1 MNLEEIKTAVRAG
14 KTIHVGNTAYCV
26 NLHTFPNGEE
36 QWLIR
41 CVQNDYCIGLTW
53 ADGVT
58 MNGKPEDF
66 FVCEPAPVSAPSVAA
81 PKKPQ
86 PQGKPDPRP
95 VASMTNKAV
104 LGGAVHPLEKVWKDA
119 KGVSAPA
126 LVLVLRG
133 EELVNVEFGQDAA
146 AVARLAGR
154 LEAGSSLRTVVVP
167 LGLALRAGEMQSL
180 VKRLYAKMEVRDDTC
195 NLLREAAMLLRDLD
209 GKNHPHPSAP

>member
-1 MNLEEIKTAVRAG
+1 MNLEQIKTAVRSG
-14 KTIHVGNTAYCV
+14 QTVHVGNTAYCV

-66 FVCEPAPVSAPSVAA
+66 FVCEPAPVSVS
-81 PKKPQ
+81 
-86 PQGKPDPRP
+86 
-95 VASMTNKAV
+95 
-104 LGGAVHPLEKVWKDA
+104 
-119 KGVSAPA
+119 SAPA

-133 EELVNVEFGQDAA
+133 DELVNVEYGQDEA

-167 LGLALRAGEMQSL
+167 LGLVLRAEGMEKALNACLQSPHEGGNPF
-180 VKRLYAKMEVRDDTC
+180 VMADRSSEEDA
-195 NLLREAAMLLRDLD
+195 LLNTIEKALGLA
-209 GKNHPHPSAP
+209 